1 MSDRSQPTQIETTLF
16 QALLA
21 KHDNGK
27 LSMNAI
33 ARASGVDVS
42 TISRILSGAR
52 AGVGLHTAGLLCKYL
67 GLKLGKPATK
77 QKDKRT

>member
-1 MSDRSQPTQIETTLF
+1 MAKRDEVTQIETALF
-16 QALLA
+16 EALVI
-21 KHDNGK
+21 KNSSGM
-27 LSMNAI
+27 SMNAI

-67 GLKLGKPATK
+67 GLKLGKPAPK
-77 QKDKRT
+77 SSKPK